1 LAQMLDS
8 KRILVA
14 EDEYLPA
21 LELRTLIEN
30 WGGTVLGPVARLEQ
44 ALRLARSQ
52 DLDGA
57 ILDVM
62 LDRDTSFPVADELL
76 AKGIPIVFATGYDA
90 SLLPARFSSIPKLS
104 KPYTENGSAEL
115 LRRVFAKA

>member
-1 LAQMLDS
+1 MLDS

-90 SLLPARFSSIPKLS
+90 SLLPARFSSIPKLP